1 MRKALAG
8 AVVLLSLVMSSLML
22 LAAPASA
29 AEQTVTVQDNRFD
42 PQSKSVNVGD
52 TIRWTNEGTATH
64 NVTFDP
70 PLGANLGDMGPAS
83 TAPNNQSVSPVFTTA
98 GTFTYFCRF
107 HQSQGM
113 TGTVVVAG
121 GST

>member
-42 PQSKSVNVGD
+42 PQSKSVN
-52 TIRWTNEGTATH
+52 
-64 NVTFDP
+64 F
-70 PLGANLGDMGPAS
+70 
-83 TAPNNQSVSPVFTTA
+83 
-98 GTFTYFCRF
+98 
-107 HQSQGM
+107 
-113 TGTVVVAG
+113 
-121 GST
+121 